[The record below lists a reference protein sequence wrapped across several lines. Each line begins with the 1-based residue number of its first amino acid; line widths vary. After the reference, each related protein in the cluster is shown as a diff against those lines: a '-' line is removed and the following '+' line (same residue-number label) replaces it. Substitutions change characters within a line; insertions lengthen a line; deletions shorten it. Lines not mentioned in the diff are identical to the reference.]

1 MSYLLAGLAGGFIS
15 GMGIGGGTLLI
26 PLLVIFLHMGQKEAQ
41 LMNLVFFIPTA
52 VIALIVHFKE
62 KNVKVKAGL
71 RIIPYGIL
79 GALLGAFFMTRISES
94 WMQKL
99 FAFLVFALG
108 ILEIRKTFRKK

>member
-26 PLLVIFLHMGQKEAQ
+26 PLLVIFLHTGQKEAQ

-52 VIALIVHFKE
+52 LIALGVHFKE
-62 KNVKVKAGL
+62 KNVKVRSGL

-79 GALLGAFFMTRISES
+79 GALLGAFLMTRFSEGF
-94 WMQKL
+94 MQKL
-99 FAFLVFALG
+99 FSVLIFTLG
-108 ILEIRKTFRKK
+108 ILEFRKK